1 METLVREHTPAR
13 PSTSHAPEQSERTP
27 WVPYIAEVL
36 GTFGLVFAGC
46 GAIVINTVSRGQIT
60 HVGVGLVFGLVIT
73 VMIYAFGHLSGA
85 HFNPAVTLA
94 FGLVRHF
101 PLRRVVGYWIAQL
114 VGAVLAALCLRL
126 LFGNVAALGTTL
138 PAGSG
143 GAWQSF
149 GLEVLLT
156 FFLMLVIMAMATDTR
171 AVGQAAALAIGATV
185 GLEALFAGPISGASM
200 NPARSLGPALVSF
213 TWTDQWVYLVA
224 PFVGAIAAAY
234 TYRWL
239 RDAQHWQT
247 SLRTD
252 DTALDTL
259 SPHTISKR
267 TSMTDTTPPVPRTFL
282 PPYRVLFLCTHNSSR
297 SQMAEGLL
305 RARGGS
311 DVQVFS
317 AGTHP
322 RQVHP
327 LAIRVMAELGIDIS
341 ERAGHAAK
349 GVETFTD
356 QPAMNLVVTVCD
368 EAAEECPYF
377 PNAQRQVHWGFPDPS
392 GATGTEEERLA
403 VFRHVRDLIAARL
416 NAFVDGHE
424 LTFVPASRHEAR
436 MEQQIRTQ
444 GETS

>member
-1 METLVREHTPAR
+1 
-13 PSTSHAPEQSERTP
+13 
-27 WVPYIAEVL
+27 
-36 GTFGLVFAGC
+36 
-46 GAIVINTVSRGQIT
+46 
-60 HVGVGLVFGLVIT
+60 
-73 VMIYAFGHLSGA
+73 
-85 HFNPAVTLA
+85 
-94 FGLVRHF
+94 
-101 PLRRVVGYWIAQL
+101 
-114 VGAVLAALCLRL
+114 
-126 LFGNVAALGTTL
+126 
-138 PAGSG
+138 
-143 GAWQSF
+143 
-149 GLEVLLT
+149 
-156 FFLMLVIMAMATDTR
+156 MATDTR

-239 RDAQHWQT
+239 REAQHMNTPLPSTEQVIPMHR
-247 SLRTD
+247 RTFM
-252 DTALDTL
+252 TE
-259 SPHTISKR
+259 
-267 TSMTDTTPPVPRTFL
+267 TDTSVPTSFVL
-282 PPYRVLFLCTHNSSR
+282 PYRVLFLCTHNSSR

-305 RARGGS
+305 RARGGP
-311 DVQVFS
+311 DFQVFS

-327 LAIRVMAELGIDIS
+327 LAISVMAELGIAIS
-341 ERAGHAAK
+341 ERAGHSAK

-356 QPAMNLVVTVCD
+356 QPPMNLVVTVCD

-392 GATGTEEERLA
+392 AATGTEEERLA

-424 LTFVPASRHEAR
+424 LSSVPASRHEAR
-436 MEQQIRTQ
+436 MQQRTRTE
-444 GETS
+444 GEGQ